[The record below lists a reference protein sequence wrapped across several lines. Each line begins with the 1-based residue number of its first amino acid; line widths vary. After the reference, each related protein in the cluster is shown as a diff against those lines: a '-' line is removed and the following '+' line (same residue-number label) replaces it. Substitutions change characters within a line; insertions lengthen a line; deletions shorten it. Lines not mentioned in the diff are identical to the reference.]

1 MAQGFGQMKRLLGF
15 AAVLIFSAG
24 IFAATLKDAQDRLS
38 AIEEF
43 KSGILSSSPSG
54 FFSDEEMDALNLLYQ
69 VLEGDEYTVN
79 SLNGEMQFSIGEYSL
94 VETKWPTEI
103 QAFFFGGKISYERSV
118 DIMYSDAMEK
128 KYVPEPQMT
137 EYQRRDYEYYIN
149 DYETRIRSG
158 EKFFYAEL
166 TFKLTHWQGASEYR
180 FEPVA
185 LKIYKNSKRPRAII
199 TIDETQSKDFFT
211 FTEEKEFRTEKQ
223 IERNS
228 ARIKKLLKDENK
240 NASTEKAKKKDIIFT
255 EQKGRRAFYVSA
267 ETSTDN
273 IDFSSTDIA
282 SYSLDNMYGTLT
294 LGLGK
299 FIFAGISAGIDLPSL
314 NENVPVYSFGGIFG
328 LNLNL
333 GTHIRPYGQTSVYAR
348 TDDHVVFKTGAGID
362 FKLGKFMLNLEYS
375 YNWSNNVNASVK
387 DEETEKFGSYTAGIG
402 LTW

>member
-1 MAQGFGQMKRLLGF
+1 
-15 AAVLIFSAG
+15 
-24 IFAATLKDAQDRLS
+24 
-38 AIEEF
+38 
-43 KSGILSSSPSG
+43 
-54 FFSDEEMDALNLLYQ
+54 
-69 VLEGDEYTVN
+69 
-79 SLNGEMQFSIGEYSL
+79 
-94 VETKWPTEI
+94 
-103 QAFFFGGKISYERSV
+103 
-118 DIMYSDAMEK
+118 
-128 KYVPEPQMT
+128 MT

-149 DYETRIRSG
+149 DYETRIRAG

-199 TIDETQSKDFFT
+199 TIDETKSKYFFT
-211 FTEEKEFRTEKQ
+211 FSEEKEFRTEKQ
-223 IERNS
+223 IEKNN
-228 ARIKKLLKDENK
+228 ARIKRLLKDESK
-240 NASTEKAKKKDIIFT
+240 NDSTEKAKKKDIIFR

-273 IDFSSTDIA
+273 IDFSSTDFT
-282 SYSLDNMYGTLT
+282 SYKLDNMYGTLT

-314 NENVPVYSFGGIFG
+314 NKNVPVYSFGGIFG

-333 GTHIRPYGQTSVYAR
+333 GTHLRPYGQTSIYAR
-348 TDDHVVFKTGAGID
+348 TDDHVVFKTGTGID

-375 YNWSNNVNASVK
+375 YNWSSNVNTSVK
-387 DEETEKFGSYTAGIG
+387 DEKTQKFGTYTAGIG